1 MEKNIVI
8 EEFVSY
14 AQYQAQFSQVF
25 EKYQEI
31 LQEDSF
37 RAQPLQPLHQE
48 VVNQLM
54 RNFVG
59 S

>member
-1 MEKNIVI
+1 MDKNIVI

-31 LQEDSF
+31 LQEEPF
-37 RAQPLQPLHQE
+37 KAQPLQPLHQE

-54 RNFVG
+54 ENFV
-59 S
+59 SS